1 MNRMMSPAL
10 VFICFFGIA
19 AIANTNL
26 GGEVKPVVQD
36 GKPRVGLQYAPDFL
50 ALTLTLKANDLSM
63 GAGAKVYAEF
73 WDRVSDRPFSDLVW
87 QKNIATATP
96 AGTTYV
102 VTAGLNG
109 AAAQGPIARLK
120 SMLLVLTVAVDTGA
134 ERKVFVDLGSLC
146 TTNPDNFLNLNTG
159 EQGCP

>member
-1 MNRMMSPAL
+1 MKRMKTMAF
-10 VFICFFGIA
+10 VFIYFFGIT

-26 GGEVKPVVQD
+26 GTEVKPVIQD

-50 ALTLTLKANDLSM
+50 ALTLSLKVNDLSM

-102 VTAGLNG
+102 VTAGVNG

-120 SMLLVLTVAVDTGA
+120 SMLLVLTVALDTGA